1 MITFLGRKNSFEEH
15 INEYKKI
22 DIALD
27 TFPYNGVTTSFEAIW
42 MGVPVLT
49 LKGFNPNSR
58 AGESINK
65 NLNMSYLI
73 ADNKDEYILRAVELS
88 NNLKKVIEIR
98 KNLFDK
104 ALESNLFNDKKFSRE
119 FYESLEKIYFN
130 HST

>member
-1 MITFLGRKNSFEEH
+1 MNI
-15 INEYKKI
+15 KKI
-22 DIALD
+22 DLALD

-58 AGESINK
+58 TGESINR

-73 ADNKDEYILRAVELS
+73 ADNKEEYVQKAVEFS

-98 KNLFDK
+98 KNIFDK
-104 ALESNLFNDKKFSRE
+104 ALESNLFNSKQFSKE
-119 FYESLEKIYFN
+119 FYENLEKIYFN
-130 HST
+130 HSP